1 MTTPAWNMLLQL
13 DEARQW
19 IAGDPAELRAA
30 IARGADLRI
39 YSEFRHNEH
48 IDTSST
54 DDQWIEETMD
64 MRTNYLV
71 DKRWCGGILTLRQP
85 VELPI
90 GFGPRPSL
98 SLFMYN
104 EDGTQAVARP
114 FLDGPPQP
122 GQRGPSPSIGIP
134 DMPKYHELDR
144 FDDGTNAPSS
154 NFSYD
159 FATLKYFVRDDWTEV
174 LAHSADGQATAG
186 SPAALHEAFA
196 RGAEIKLGIAD
207 LCLDLSPERSAS
219 LPHEVFIQCGSC
231 YYYTRSELL
240 IAATHPLV
248 RVAPAIPL
256 RYASGNWDYTWL
268 VARTDGHV
276 AQLRYDPYTLLP
288 HRTTTR
294 HALRWFVR

>member
-1 MTTPAWNMLLQL
+1 MATDTWKMTIQL
-13 DEARQW
+13 DESRQL
-19 IAGDPAELRAA
+19 ITGDPAELRAA

-48 IDTSST
+48 IDTASS

-64 MRTNYLV
+64 MRTTYLI

-85 VELPI
+85 VELPV

-114 FLDGPPQP
+114 YLDGPPQP
-122 GQRGPSPSIGIP
+122 GQRGPSASVGYP

-144 FDDGTNAPSS
+144 FDDSTNGPSS
-154 NFSYD
+154 NFNYD
-159 FATLKYFVRDDWTEV
+159 FATLKYYVRDDWHEV
-174 LAHSADGQATAG
+174 LAHTADGTVQSG
-186 SPAALHEAFA
+186 SLAALHEAFVK
-196 RGAEIKLGIAD
+196 GAEIKLGIAD
-207 LCLDLSPERSAS
+207 LCHDLSQDSAA

-288 HRTTTR
+288 NRTTTQ

>member
-1 MTTPAWNMLLQL
+1 MSEPQWNLRMQL
-13 DEARQW
+13 DEARRL
-19 IAGDPAELRAA
+19 IAGDRAELRAA

-48 IDTSST
+48 IDTTST

-64 MRTNYLV
+64 MRTTYLV
-71 DKRWCGGILTLRQP
+71 DERWCGGILTLRQP
-85 VELPI
+85 VELPE

-98 SLFMYN
+98 SLFLYN

-114 FLDGPPQP
+114 FLDGPPQS
-122 GQRGPSPSIGIP
+122 GERGPSASAGFPE
-134 DMPKYHELDR
+134 MPKYHGLDR
-144 FDDGTNAPSS
+144 YDDSTNAPSS
-154 NFSYD
+154 NFVYD
-159 FATLKYFVRDDWTEV
+159 FATLKYYVRDDWTEV
-174 LAHSADGQATAG
+174 LAHSAEGKVTAG
-186 SPAALHEAFA
+186 SLAALHEAFA
-196 RGAEIKLGIAD
+196 GGAEIKLAIAD
-207 LCLDLSPERSAS
+207 LCQDLSTEPAAA

-288 HRTTTR
+288 TRRTTR